1 MSLNFSCGSVLSS
14 LLAQGPSCVALA
26 WHKAR
31 GSTPFGVTKISSFPP
46 LLLPFPCVCAS
57 FLSLCAAALLP
68 LCCLA
73 ALKNHPLQ
81 QKLLELAPSL
91 MKLSFFPLLSFPI
104 PFRKLAFSPPP
115 PSPPLLL
122 SPPLLDPPPSSFS
135 KALLSQNWKNRKKV
149 VCLTFFFDPRFES
162 TGSFSPYL
170 HRITSQIALGVMSQR
185 GAIGEY
191 S

>member
-1 MSLNFSCGSVLSS
+1 MSPTGDLLVTQFFLGKCPLE
-14 LLAQGPSCVALA
+14 LAQGPSCVALA

-57 FLSLCAAALLP
+57 LLSLCAAAALLP
-68 LCCLA
+68 LCCLAA

-115 PSPPLLL
+115 PSPLLLL

-149 VCLTFFFDPRFES
+149 VCLTFFLAPCSSRQAAFPHTC
-162 TGSFSPYL
+162 TGSLLKL
-170 HRITSQIALGVMSQR
+170 HLG
-185 GAIGEY
+185 
-191 S
+191 

>member
-1 MSLNFSCGSVLSS
+1 MSPTGDLLVTQFFLGKCPLE
-14 LLAQGPSCVALA
+14 LAQGPSCVALA

-57 FLSLCAAALLP
+57 LLSLCAAAALLP
-68 LCCLA
+68 LCCLAA

-115 PSPPLLL
+115 PSPLLLL
-122 SPPLLDPPPSSFS
+122 SPPLLDLPP
-135 KALLSQNWKNRKKV
+135 LLLFKSAPLAKLEKPKKS
-149 VCLTFFFDPRFES
+149 CLFDFFF
-162 TGSFSPYL
+162 
-170 HRITSQIALGVMSQR
+170 
-185 GAIGEY
+185 
-191 S
+191 